1 MRFMNGLLVSDSG
14 DENCEGMQSDASVI
28 RVIARVNNI
37 FVERRVPQKPSSRRF
52 CGRVERPEQ
61 IRRVCAQKWYNDLL
75 FPGFP
80 EPRRSGDIISLTG
93 EVAMITTGNAV
104 LFLASDE
111 TV

>member
-37 FVERRVPQKPSSRRF
+37 FVERPVPQKPSSRQF

-104 LFLASDE
+104 LFLPPDE
-111 TV
+111 TL